1 MSSTGQEKG
10 PLKRSRK
17 KENQDWRLKDSTP
30 VKLTLVEKI
39 NVELT
44 RAQNILKDT
53 NENRFLL
60 TTAPKFFRL
69 METFFFQW
77 NLLSQRMTA
86 RSTSDFKKVTA
97 FRCPVW
103 LITVVQHP
111 PSHGGFKLAPP
122 RVTPPHGAGQEWK
135 PPTRARYGFLQ
146 ATTMRFTSAQLKI

>member
-1 MSSTGQEKG
+1 MSSTGQGKG
-10 PLKRSRK
+10 PLKRFRK

-30 VKLTLVEKI
+30 VKLTLVQKMI
-39 NVELT
+39 VEMT

-53 NENRFLL
+53 NENRFLSNHCRSIL
-60 TTAPKFFRL
+60 PPDGN
-69 METFFFQW
+69 FFFQW

-103 LITVVQHP
+103 LITVAQHP

-146 ATTMRFTSAQLKI
+146 ATTMRFTSAPLKI